1 VCPLFSSFVF
11 LSFDFL
17 LSFFPQK
24 RAARF
29 YAHTHTHTRAPNAF
43 RVSSSW
49 QRQRD
54 TEKVTEDPFDRERVR
69 VCIQR
74 EREGERSQK
83 GLFSGKNTRTRK
95 KKRKEKATTKRRRGK
110 SAEKKRKRITAD
122 DDIDDDE
129 IERLFWP
136 LRGRV
141 EDKHQ

>member
-1 VCPLFSSFVF
+1 MCTLFSSFVF

-69 VCIQR
+69 AYK